1 MQPYLYHSSTKK
13 HLEEGGLDG
22 HCVFFSPPPSLFMCS
37 VLETWR
43 LWPRS
48 PLPACVLVASYQ
60 LLGFFLAREQF
71 RNCLLASRI
80 PPFRY
85 VRVCL
90 CEKGRGSHFAQV
102 GMHCTFP
109 FLHRAGEAS
118 SRRRASEER

>member
-22 HCVFFSPPPSLFMCS
+22 HCVFFSPSLLVYVLCPGNLASLAAVSSPCMCS
-37 VLETWR
+37 C
-43 LWPRS
+43 
-48 PLPACVLVASYQ
+48 CVVSVV
-60 LLGFFLAREQF
+60 GFFLAREQF

-85 VRVCL
+85 VRACL